1 MGGSPFYEVISKEN
15 FNFMEDGFPNAI
27 VMLSMLLLHL
37 LHSPSFSEECNNIG
51 YVDIDRMWEASG
63 VSMNDAGNASSVSS
77 RLSNFQL
84 DHTTAFSTPE
94 PEKIKNQETGVQFFY
109 ENIPNS

>member
-1 MGGSPFYEVISKEN
+1 MSPFYEVIPQEN

-51 YVDIDRMWEASG
+51 YVDIDRM
-63 VSMNDAGNASSVSS
+63 
-77 RLSNFQL
+77 
-84 DHTTAFSTPE
+84 
-94 PEKIKNQETGVQFFY
+94 
-109 ENIPNS
+109 

>member
-27 VMLSMLLLHL
+27 VMLSMLLLRL

-51 YVDIDRMWEASG
+51 YVDIDRM
-63 VSMNDAGNASSVSS
+63 
-77 RLSNFQL
+77 
-84 DHTTAFSTPE
+84 
-94 PEKIKNQETGVQFFY
+94 
-109 ENIPNS
+109 

>member
-1 MGGSPFYEVISKEN
+1 MGGKKIIRDFIKGGRGGSPFYEVISKEN

-51 YVDIDRMWEASG
+51 YVDIDSE
-63 VSMNDAGNASSVSS
+63 
-77 RLSNFQL
+77 RLQ
-84 DHTTAFSTPE
+84 
-94 PEKIKNQETGVQFFY
+94 G
-109 ENIPNS
+109 